1 MKEYGR
7 ENLSEL
13 SIEMMHSYLHGTIIK
28 SLVMEHLGGK
38 ETSDSEY
45 EEEKLKLFQEYGL
58 KCLCHNTT
66 YRWMLQLGFR
76 HETRRKGYYV
86 DGHEKKATV
95 EYRWDFCERYLLLER
110 QMFRWIQIPVEE
122 AERLQALGKVTKGSG
137 FMYTEEHTGKT
148 MVEYHVDTC
157 KEFME
162 KMNKE
167 SEFGGNLSVRFDPEK
182 RRLVVSQDP
191 TRATHR
197 FVVNDRFGQHCLSRE
212 RGKDSEEI
220 QDT

>member
-1 MKEYGR
+1 
-7 ENLSEL
+7 
-13 SIEMMHSYLHGTIIK
+13 
-28 SLVMEHLGGK
+28 
-38 ETSDSEY
+38 
-45 EEEKLKLFQEYGL
+45 
-58 KCLCHNTT
+58 
-66 YRWMLQLGFR
+66 MLQLGFR